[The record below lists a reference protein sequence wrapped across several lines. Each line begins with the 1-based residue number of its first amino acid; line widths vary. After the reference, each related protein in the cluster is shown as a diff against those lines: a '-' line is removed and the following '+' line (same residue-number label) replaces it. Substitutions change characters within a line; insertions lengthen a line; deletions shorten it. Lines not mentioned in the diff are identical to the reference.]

1 MSIEISFD
9 KASQCIHDIRQLLLK
24 FYWCPDVTEN
34 EIRKGIE
41 NSALV
46 AGAFNERGQQVG
58 FMRVVS
64 DKIRFAYILDV
75 VVRED
80 YRRQGIATR
89 MVNSTLSH
97 PELKDVYQW
106 ALRTRDAYD
115 VYRKIGFG
123 PLESPE
129 KWMEIRKPRPD
140 RSGFKG

>member
-9 KASQCIHDIRQLLLK
+9 KARQRPADIRQLLLK
-24 FYWCPDVTEN
+24 FYWCPDVTEI

-46 AGAFNERGQQVG
+46 AGAFNETGEQVG

-64 DKIRFAYILDV
+64 DKIRFAYLLDV

-89 MVNSTLSH
+89 MVTSSMAH
-97 PELKDVYQW
+97 PALKDVYQW
-106 ALRTRDAYD
+106 ALRTRDAGE

-123 PLESPE
+123 PLDMPE

-140 RSGFKG
+140 RSGYKG